1 MCQSLDGL
9 ENLNWPSST
18 GETCTAAD
26 VDEIQVERLNRFP
39 DGFARIIHRFGC
51 CAAGLV
57 RGNHIIAENRDRVT
71 CLFRTQLPAQTGR
84 FSLAFSAFEAQDLS
98 AI

>member
-1 MCQSLDGL
+1 M
-9 ENLNWPSST
+9 N
-18 GETCTAAD
+18 
-26 VDEIQVERLNRFP
+26 
-39 DGFARIIHRFGC
+39 
-51 CAAGLV
+51 
-57 RGNHIIAENRDRVT
+57 AENRDRVT

>member
-1 MCQSLDGL
+1 MARPRRSRRSIPFPEWQRRPSYLIRLEDQGRSIRLDPATFGIHTRDRSW
-9 ENLNWPSST
+9 NL
-18 GETCTAAD
+18 
-26 VDEIQVERLNRFP
+26 
-39 DGFARIIHRFGC
+39 FARDLIY
-51 CAAGLV
+51 
-57 RGNHIIAENRDRVT
+57 AENRDRVT